1 MDTLHVFFHVKNSRR
16 RKIPVNLNS
25 GTFYT
30 AVGETCPT
38 AVKNN
43 NIIYLQRGGCG
54 GMAPAKTGRY
64 HSLPPEQMEGEMA
77 KKIVGIA
84 VKTACVIILALMFFT
99 GLFYTLS
106 ETETAVI
113 TTFGQAT
120 VNNNKGL
127 QFKIPI
133 IQKVK
138 KLNTT
143 VQSMEI
149 GYRETKDGVYTNVES
164 ESIMITSDT
173 NFVDIDFY
181 VTYQVV
187 DPIKYLYATEDPELM
202 LKNFVQSAI
211 RGTVSAYT
219 VDSALTTGKSD
230 IQRNI
235 RHIIMNMLEKQDIGL
250 ALVDIS
256 IQDVEPPTE
265 EVKKAF
271 SDVEDARQEKES
283 KLNQANQYR
292 NEQIPT
298 KEAEADEI
306 VQKAEAAKQ
315 SRINEANGQVARFNS
330 EYEEYVKYP
339 LITKQR
345 LFYEAMESIMPK
357 LKIVIND
364 DENGTTSRL
373 YLGDIDKQITEQA
386 K

>member
-1 MDTLHVFFHVKNSRR
+1 
-16 RKIPVNLNS
+16 
-25 GTFYT
+25 
-30 AVGETCPT
+30 
-38 AVKNN
+38 
-43 NIIYLQRGGCG
+43 
-54 GMAPAKTGRY
+54 
-64 HSLPPEQMEGEMA
+64 MA
-77 KKIVGIA
+77 KKIVGFAI
-84 VKTACVIILALMFFT
+84 KTVCMIILALMFFT

-106 ETETAVI
+106 ETETAVV

-127 QFKIPI
+127 QFKVPI
-133 IQKVK
+133 IQKVRK
-138 KLNTT
+138 VDTT

-149 GYRETKDGVYTNVES
+149 GYREKEDGAYTNVES

-187 DPIKYLYATEDPELM
+187 DPIKYLYATENPELM
-202 LKNFVQSAI
+202 LKNYVQSAI

-219 VDSALTTGKSD
+219 VDSVLTTGKSD
-230 IQRNI
+230 VQRNI
-235 RHIIMNMLEKQDIGL
+235 KNIIMYVLEKQDIGL

-256 IQDVEPPTE
+256 IQDVEPPTDA
-265 EVKKAF
+265 VKEAF
-271 SDVEDARQEKES
+271 SDVENARQEKES
-283 KLNQANQYR
+283 TLNEANKYR
-292 NEQIPT
+292 NEQIPI

-306 VQKAEAAKQ
+306 IQKAEAAKQ

-345 LFYEAMESIMPK
+345 LFYETMESIMPN